1 VCSWHRDFIAFEPR
15 RQVDRMKRVDEY
27 QRDVVMMSKIDLD
40 NDRTERLKRDK
51 VELA

>member
-1 VCSWHRDFIAFEPR
+1 
-15 RQVDRMKRVDEY
+15 MKRVDEY

-40 NDRTERLKRDK
+40 NDRAERLKRDK